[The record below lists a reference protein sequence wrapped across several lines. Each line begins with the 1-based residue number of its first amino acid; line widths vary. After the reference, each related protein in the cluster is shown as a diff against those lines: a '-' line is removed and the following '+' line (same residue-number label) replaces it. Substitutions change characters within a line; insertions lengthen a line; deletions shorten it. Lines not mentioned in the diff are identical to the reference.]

1 MNSIKRK
8 LTTIILIGVLI
19 PFVAYNLMNHFY
31 TLRSLEK
38 QAASSNLDLNRAIGG
53 TVEEFFEKIYS
64 VSENLI
70 ASSEINSMKPS
81 TQKKY
86 IEDTYKRN
94 DFLKLISVTDENGI
108 QISRSSGLNIDTSKR
123 VWFKAVKK
131 ELRPFTTEAH
141 FSDRDNSVVVGVISP
156 IMPAE
161 SFKGALAIEADL
173 SAIRERLSSFKSKK
187 DATVYIIDNEG
198 NVVFRSDKEVLTEKM
213 NLITMEKKVLIRDS
227 NNDVLLDFN
236 NNQSE
241 KQEPFNVNRKLSE
254 AAKDAI
260 QGGTGSSIYHD
271 GKVKKI
277 LSYTNI
283 KVIYGNGDWAV
294 LVVEDYNNAMSFATN
309 ALRNSFG
316 LGALQL
322 IILLILS
329 FYLSKMITNPMKVIT
344 DGVRAIKNGRL
355 EYRIS
360 IKGKDEFS
368 ELGEAFNGMASGLMD
383 SYEQQIRKNRELK
396 GINME
401 LEASNSQLI
410 AAIKQLNETEDNLR
424 AAFEKTVM
432 GLISAVEAKDM
443 YTESHSIRVA
453 NYSVAIAERMGYG
466 IRKKEDLWVA
476 GVLHDI
482 GKIGIPDMI
491 LNKAGKLTEDEY
503 REIKQHPVI
512 ACKMLSKIDL
522 SREIMEAIRYHHERC
537 DGKGY
542 PDCLTAKEIPEM
554 AAIISVADAFDAI
567 TSTRA
572 YRDSRTLEEGI
583 DEIVS
588 NAGTQFNI
596 EVVSALLK
604 LYKEKGEVLEKIH
617 NDDEIEMLI

>member
-1 MNSIKRK
+1 MNSIKKK

-19 PFVAYNLMNHFY
+19 PFITYNLVNHFY
-31 TLRSLEK
+31 TLRSLER
-38 QAASSNLDLNRAIGG
+38 QAFSSNLDLNRVIGG
-53 TVEEFFEKIYS
+53 TVEEFFEKVYS

-70 ASSEINSMKPS
+70 SCPEINYEKPEV
-81 TQKKY
+81 QKKY
-86 IEDTYKRN
+86 IEDMYKRN
-94 DFLKLISVTDENGI
+94 DFLKLISITDANGI
-108 QISRSSGLNIDTSKR
+108 QIARSSGLNIDTSKR
-123 VWFKAVKK
+123 TWMKTVKK
-131 ELRPFTTEAH
+131 ELRPFTADAH
-141 FSDRDNSVVVGVISP
+141 FSDRDNSVIVSAVYP
-156 IMPAE
+156 IMPNAD
-161 SFKGALAIEADL
+161 FIGAMAIEVDL
-173 SAIRERLSSFKSKK
+173 SAIRERLNNFKSKK
-187 DATVYIIDNEG
+187 NAIAYIVDNEG
-198 NVVFRSDKEVLTEKM
+198 NIIFQSDKEVLNEKI
-213 NLITMEKKVLIRDS
+213 NLITRQKTVLIRDG
-227 NNDVLLDFN
+227 NNDVLLDIN

-241 KQEPFNVNRKLSE
+241 KQEHIAVNQSLSE

-260 QGGTGSSIYHD
+260 QGGAGSKIYYE
-271 GKVKKI
+271 GKIKKI

-283 KVIYGNGDWAV
+283 KVKHGNGDWAV
-294 LVVEDYNNAMSFATN
+294 LVVEDYNNAMSFATST
-309 ALRNSFG
+309 LKNSV
-316 LGALQL
+316 GAAAVQL

-329 FYLSKMITNPMKVIT
+329 FFISKMITDPMRIIT

-355 EYRIS
+355 EHRID

-368 ELGEAFNGMASGLMD
+368 ELGDAFNGMASGLMD

-424 AAFEKTVM
+424 AAFKKTVM
-432 GLISAVEAKDM
+432 GLISAVEAKDF
-443 YTESHSIRVA
+443 YTESHSLRVA
-453 NYSVAIAERMGYG
+453 NYSAAIAERMGYG
-466 IRKKEDLWVA
+466 IRSKEDLWVA

-537 DGKGY
+537 DGHGY
-542 PDCLTAKEIPEM
+542 PDCLTTKEIPEM

-572 YRDSRTLEEGI
+572 YRKSRTLAEGI

-617 NDDEIEMLI
+617 NDDGTEMLI